1 MLKKL
6 GIYIHI
12 PFCSNKCYYCDF
24 VSFPKFNSEMDKYI
38 DYLLLEMEIYKKL
51 LDEYTIKT
59 IFIGGGTPSY
69 IDEQI
74 IVKILE
80 YIYKNFDAKK
90 VEEITIEANPETLN
104 EDKINLYK
112 QIGINRISIGV
123 QSLSDKLLNAVGRR
137 HTTKDFLK
145 SYDLIRKAEFDNVN
159 IDLMFGLPNQTVDD
173 CIETLEEVIKLDV
186 DHISYYGLILE
197 EKTLMNRWYN
207 EGKIVLPDEDIE
219 RQMYH
224 NGINLLRSNGYKHY
238 EISNFAKEGFE
249 CKHNLLYWQIEPYVG
264 FGISAH
270 SNLNN
275 KRFWNYKNF
284 KDYYN
289 MLDKRLAPVCGE
301 EKIDKK
307 MEMAEY
313 LIMGLRLID
322 GINKDEFRNRFNQNV
337 EDIYYDTL
345 IKHQEGGLLS
355 IDDERINFT
364 AKGLDLSNIVYVD
377 LLP

>member
-1 MLKKL
+1 MKKL

-186 DHISYYGLILE
+186 DHISYYSLILE

-207 EGKIVLPDEDIE
+207 KGKIVLPDEDIE

-224 NGINLLRSNGYKHY
+224 NGINLLKSNGYKHY